1 MFVGRNEM
9 FNQLVAQG
17 WFYRVSQGAG
27 KRRDLNI
34 TRKNPPLGIRP
45 ARVTQSTS
53 LNLSNFLF
61 NTLESGLEAL
71 DEFLDE
77 LLEGFRNG
85 DTTKPFR

>member
-1 MFVGRNEM
+1 M
-9 FNQLVAQG
+9 
-17 WFYRVSQGAG
+17 
-27 KRRDLNI
+27 
-34 TRKNPPLGIRP
+34 P
-45 ARVTQSTS
+45 ARVMQSTS

>member
-34 TRKNPPLGIRP
+34 TRKNSPPRNK
-45 ARVTQSTS
+45 ACK
-53 LNLSNFLF
+53 SNAIYQLKSIEFF

>member
-1 MFVGRNEM
+1 M
-9 FNQLVAQG
+9 
-17 WFYRVSQGAG
+17 
-27 KRRDLNI
+27 
-34 TRKNPPLGIRP
+34 
-45 ARVTQSTS
+45 QSTS

-85 DTTKPFR
+85 DTTKPFRWKHKKKVNVINFGRSAFEHLTNSLPKIISLTWRKITSTFHKRL

>member
-1 MFVGRNEM
+1 MFVGRNGM
-9 FNQLVAQG
+9 FNRFVVQG

-27 KRRDLNI
+27 KRSDLNI
-34 TRKNPPLGIRP
+34 TRKNSPLGIRP
-45 ARVTQSTS
+45 ARVMQSTS
-53 LNLSNFLF
+53 LNLSNFLI

-77 LLEGFRNG
+77 LPEGFRNG